1 MHNNVFEVKAYLLNN
16 TFAEYKCHHCL
27 VHTDKNYYSIFFDHS
42 PLLLILKDAV
52 IELYDVNNL
61 QTNVISCEEGI
72 FNLKNNDISI
82 FFIK

>member
-1 MHNNVFEVKAYLLNN
+1 MRNDNFIIKAYLLNN
-16 TFAEYKCHHCL
+16 NISEYTCHHCL
-27 VHTDKNYYSIFFDHS
+27 LRTDKNYYSLFFDHS

-52 IELYDVNNL
+52 IELYDHNNSAI
-61 QTNVISCEEGI
+61 NVIQCTEGI